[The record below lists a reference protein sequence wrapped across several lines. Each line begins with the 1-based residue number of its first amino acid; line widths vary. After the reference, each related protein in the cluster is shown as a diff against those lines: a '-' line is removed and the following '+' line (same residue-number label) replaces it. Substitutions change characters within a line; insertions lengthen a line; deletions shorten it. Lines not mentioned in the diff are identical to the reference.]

1 MKNNKKDTNSGVR
14 KALAWIPYIL
24 IPVLIISGVSLYAR
38 QQKKEK
44 LEYYQVVQYFDDKKV
59 TEYDLNMSSGALEFK
74 LKGDNKVYT
83 YTVPNVSMFQED
95 IHNGV
100 IAYNRA
106 HPDAPIKAQY
116 ETGSTG
122 ALLLNIV
129 PTLLMLVILG
139 VLLFYMF
146 RKMNN
151 AMNNENNRTL
161 SFGKARVKR
170 AKDESRKTT
179 FDDVAGADEEKE
191 ELSEIVDFLKDPS
204 HFNKLGARIPRGV
217 LLVGPPGTGKTYN
230 SVNYA
235 LAIIYNIPVEAVMK
249 KDYNAMLDRYN
260 ELKNNFGQ
268 IEFTTFHQSMGYEEF
283 IEGIKPVF
291 LETMNERGE
300 RTRKKEMVYVVDKG
314 IFREFCQKAAEHP
327 DERYVFIIDEINRG
341 NISKI
346 FGELI
351 TVIEPSKRLGMPEEV
366 KVRLAYSQEPF
377 GVPNNVYI
385 VGTMN
390 TADRSI
396 ALLDTA
402 IRRRFDFVE
411 MLPQP
416 ELFHDT
422 YVEGVSIEQL
432 LTIINKRVE
441 ILCDREH
448 TIGHAYFMSLKED
461 PSIQRLGSI
470 FKNSIVPL
478 LQEYFYGDYQKIRWV
493 LGDYNKE
500 PEEQFVKA
508 LAIDYKKTFG
518 ENVELFLDVD
528 DTYEINEAAFWN
540 INAYSKLL

>member
-1 MKNNKKDTNSGVR
+1 M
-14 KALAWIPYIL
+14 
-24 IPVLIISGVSLYAR
+24 
-38 QQKKEK
+38 
-44 LEYYQVVQYFDDKKV
+44 
-59 TEYDLNMSSGALEFK
+59 
-74 LKGDNKVYT
+74 
-83 YTVPNVSMFQED
+83 
-95 IHNGV
+95 
-100 IAYNRA
+100 
-106 HPDAPIKAQY
+106 
-116 ETGSTG
+116 
-122 ALLLNIV
+122 
-129 PTLLMLVILG
+129 
-139 VLLFYMF
+139 
-146 RKMNN
+146 
-151 AMNNENNRTL
+151 
-161 SFGKARVKR
+161 
-170 AKDESRKTT
+170 
-179 FDDVAGADEEKE
+179 
-191 ELSEIVDFLKDPS
+191 
-204 HFNKLGARIPRGV
+204 
-217 LLVGPPGTGKTYN
+217 
-230 SVNYA
+230 
-235 LAIIYNIPVEAVMK
+235 
-249 KDYNAMLDRYN
+249 
-260 ELKNNFGQ
+260 
-268 IEFTTFHQSMGYEEF
+268 
-283 IEGIKPVF
+283 
-291 LETMNERGE
+291 
-300 RTRKKEMVYVVDKG
+300 
-314 IFREFCQKAAEHP
+314 
-327 DERYVFIIDEINRG
+327 FIIDEINRG

-432 LTIINKRVE
+432 LTVINKRVE

>member
-1 MKNNKKDTNSGVR
+1 MKGMVMFMGKN
-14 KALAWIPYIL
+14 IIL
-24 IPVLIISGVSLYAR
+24 Y
-38 QQKKEK
+38 
-44 LEYYQVVQYFDDKKV
+44 
-59 TEYDLNMSSGALEFK
+59 
-74 LKGDNKVYT
+74 
-83 YTVPNVSMFQED
+83 
-95 IHNGV
+95 
-100 IAYNRA
+100 
-106 HPDAPIKAQY
+106 
-116 ETGSTG
+116 
-122 ALLLNIV
+122 
-129 PTLLMLVILG
+129 
-139 VLLFYMF
+139 
-146 RKMNN
+146 
-151 AMNNENNRTL
+151 
-161 SFGKARVKR
+161 
-170 AKDESRKTT
+170 
-179 FDDVAGADEEKE
+179 
-191 ELSEIVDFLKDPS
+191 
-204 HFNKLGARIPRGV
+204 
-217 LLVGPPGTGKTYN
+217 GPPGTGKTYN

-432 LTIINKRVE
+432 LTVINKRVE

>member
-1 MKNNKKDTNSGVR
+1 MWQT
-14 KALAWIPYIL
+14 
-24 IPVLIISGVSLYAR
+24 
-38 QQKKEK
+38 
-44 LEYYQVVQYFDDKKV
+44 
-59 TEYDLNMSSGALEFK
+59 
-74 LKGDNKVYT
+74 
-83 YTVPNVSMFQED
+83 
-95 IHNGV
+95 
-100 IAYNRA
+100 
-106 HPDAPIKAQY
+106 
-116 ETGSTG
+116 TGSPFVI
-122 ALLLNIV
+122 NI
-129 PTLLMLVILG
+129 G
-139 VLLFYMF
+139 
-146 RKMNN
+146 
-151 AMNNENNRTL
+151 
-161 SFGKARVKR
+161 
-170 AKDESRKTT
+170 KDEAKM
-179 FDDVAGADEEKE
+179 GKNII
-191 ELSEIVDFLKDPS
+191 LY
-204 HFNKLGARIPRGV
+204 
-217 LLVGPPGTGKTYN
+217 GPPGTGKTYN

-235 LAIIYNIPVEAVMK
+235 LSIIYNIPIEVVMK
-249 KDYNAMLDRYN
+249 KDYNAMLERYN
-260 ELKNNFGQ
+260 ELKNSFGQ

-314 IFREFCQKAAEHP
+314 IFREFCQKASEHP

-351 TVIEPSKRLGMPEEV
+351 TVIEPSKRLGEVEEV

-377 GVPNNVYI
+377 GVPSNVYI

-411 MLPQP
+411 MLPRP
-416 ELFHDT
+416 DLFHDVF
-422 YVEGVSIEQL
+422 VEGVSIEEL
-432 LTIINKRVE
+432 LTTLNKRVE

-448 TIGHAYFMSLKED
+448 TIGHAYFMSLKDD
-461 PSIQRLGSI
+461 PSVARLGSI

-478 LQEYFYGDYQKIRWV
+478 LQEYFYGDYQKMRWV

-500 PEEQFVKA
+500 PDEQFVKA

-528 DTYEINEAAFWN
+528 DTYEINDDAFWN
-540 INAYSKLL
+540 INSYKKLL